1 MASGSYNIET
11 LSMYRTLPLQYDVIP
26 YSTNTIFAVGP
37 STFLEPY
44 TFYDL
49 FSTNNYMDPSTMST
63 YFISTLNAGLTST
76 TAYIGKQVV
85 STLSYSSNFQST
97 SAGTTSWPIVIS
109 TPTIDLGGLSTLFF
123 PKLYDIFVEGSYNI
137 KIGDTNEPY
146 VYISTVGVFGN
157 YVAGVNEGSTYI
169 TRASTD
175 TYTTIYTKLAYPATP
190 QQILNNRPNNSS
202 TFYYQLYI
210 LSSGTI
216 GSPTD
221 PSFDLYI
228 PASNNLYFSFIP
240 SQSTFT

>member
-85 STLSYSSNFQST
+85 STLSYSSNFQRT
-97 SAGTTSWPIVIS
+97 SNAPSWPVVIS
-109 TPTIDLGGLSTLFF
+109 TPTYSLGSLSSLFYF
-123 PKLYDIFVEGSYNI
+123 NQNYNI
-137 KIGDTNEPY
+137 FTSIGYNINLTTNDT
-146 VYISTVGVFGN
+146 YINVSTVGVFGDYIPN
-157 YVAGVNEGSTYI
+157 TQESTYI
-169 TRASTD
+169 TRVSPN
-175 TYTTIYTKLAYPATP
+175 TYTTIQCELAYPLNGNRTP
-190 QQILNNRPNNSS
+190 QS
-202 TFYYQLYI
+202 TFYYLIFLQ
-210 LSSGTI
+210 SSGTVI
-216 GSPTD
+216 NPDPPTY
-221 PSFDLYI
+221 DLFVPAKNNMTIRFI
-228 PASNNLYFSFIP
+228 PA
-240 SQSTFT
+240 